1 MNRTRLRFHA
11 MFAVAAF
18 AMLYVQAGFAQQ
30 AAPAAVVRTVLG
42 VATLAS
48 VIDTPLFFKLSTV
61 QLPAG
66 QTTEYA
72 GPVGF
77 IYVLTGRL
85 VVQSGV
91 GQQSL
96 QPDDA
101 FLIGPSDTHSLT
113 AGQSAATSFLHF
125 VLARSN
131 EFHQAAKQP
140 PASIAQIYQ
149 TPGPI
154 PDLKPGHYEFT
165 LTRVRFPRME
175 PNPPHYRSGAALY
188 YVLSGTGTFL
198 ADGKQE
204 IKKAGTAHFE
214 PRGWVHQWGNNADE
228 PLVLLQAN
236 ISEEGAPV
244 VILGQP

>member
-1 MNRTRLRFHA
+1 
-11 MFAVAAF
+11 MFAAAAF

-30 AAPAAVVRTVLG
+30 PAPATVVRTVLG
-42 VATLAS
+42 VAALAS

-61 QLPAG
+61 QLPVG
-66 QTTEYA
+66 QTTKYA

-77 IYVLTGRL
+77 IYVRTGRL

-96 QPDDA
+96 QPDDG
-101 FLIGPSDTHSLT
+101 FLIGSSDTHSLT
-113 AGQSAATSFLHF
+113 AGQSEAASFLHF

-131 EFHQAAKQP
+131 ELQKAVEQP
-140 PASIAQIYQ
+140 PASIAQVYQ
-149 TPGPI
+149 TPRPI
-154 PDLKPGHYEFT
+154 PDLKPDHYEFT
-165 LTRVRFPRME
+165 LTRVRYPRME

-188 YVLSGTGTFL
+188 YVLSGTGIFF

-214 PRGWVHQWGNNADE
+214 PRGWVHQWANNADE

-236 ISEEGAPV
+236 VSEEGAPA